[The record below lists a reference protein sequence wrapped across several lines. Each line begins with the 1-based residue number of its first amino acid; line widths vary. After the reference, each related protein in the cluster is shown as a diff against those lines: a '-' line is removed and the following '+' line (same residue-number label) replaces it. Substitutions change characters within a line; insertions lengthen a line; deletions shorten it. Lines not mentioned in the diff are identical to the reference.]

1 MDVKHYV
8 EKEQLKTEVTDFQVG
23 DTVKVETLV
32 VEGERKR
39 NQIFEGVVI
48 RRRGHGMSET
58 FTLRRVSYGEGVERT
73 FPLNSP
79 SLGKIVISRRGKA
92 RRSKLYYLRERSG
105 KAARLAE
112 NLKTKKRDE
121 RQGEGKA

>member
-1 MDVKHYV
+1 MDIKEYV
-8 EKEQLKTEVTDFQVG
+8 EKEHLKEKRPHFQIG
-23 DTVKVETLV
+23 DTIKVETVV

-48 RRRGHGMSET
+48 RRRGQGMGET
-58 FTLRRVSYGEGVERT
+58 FTLRRTSYGEGVERI
-73 FPLNSP
+73 FPLHSP
-79 SLGKIVISRRGKA
+79 SLGKIAVSRRGRT

-112 NLKTKKRDE
+112 NLKE
-121 RQGEGKA
+121 RNKGPGAGD